1 MRFHFFTRAAC
12 FCVSPISK
20 RAFTFS
26 SQHSVS
32 LNQSPVSVSVTLIS
46 KSCFFF
52 QLFLMSIAL
61 LASQLATLVETL
73 GKVKKKENL
82 IVVSSSEHCGWVS
95 RVSDSDDHLT
105 DGSFAGSRLGRNTA
119 AGNTPL
125 DSQREGNSS
134 PDNRGVVTFDR
145 QVGELCRQLTGST
158 VVGSDTL

>member
-1 MRFHFFTRAAC
+1 
-12 FCVSPISK
+12 
-20 RAFTFS
+20 
-26 SQHSVS
+26 
-32 LNQSPVSVSVTLIS
+32 
-46 KSCFFF
+46 
-52 QLFLMSIAL
+52 MSIAL

-73 GKVKKKENL
+73 GKVKKENL

-95 RVSDSDDHLT
+95 RVSDDHLT

-119 AGNTPL
+119 ADNTLL
-125 DSQREGNSS
+125 DSQREGNSN